1 MSLASSF
8 LFLSMKEQICITII
22 ALTLFCIGVI
32 LIVCCSLIYEILNKD
47 YKQKKLYFYNRYK
60 EYIESSF
67 YFQSFYL
74 MQYEEIIHR
83 MKKQIW
89 RTQQSITI
97 YPKNAPLLPLESYS
111 EYVKNMGNTTDY
123 NFTDLDLKNQKD
135 YPYFYI
141 ISFSE
146 SESKQVFLIG
156 FSLNYYQL
164 FSNSIITHDI
174 YDNFRIPG
182 YGVPIIEENPL
193 FFNLNYST
201 LFSFNHT
208 KISEKMKEFSLEK
221 MKHENSKESYESIFN
236 KTLDKAINSFINRT
250 ESFMMSIRNN
260 LETFKQMFDKF
271 YKEMIQYSEEI
282 FTNEEVMHEHNDLLA
297 GYTSRINYENDTIS
311 LMSTDTDIFKNFY
324 YSEMKAIHNLL
335 FFLINKIVL
344 SLDIDFI
351 PIYSENNTILS
362 QELCSIFKSK
372 QKVLSGNDFNYEDVY
387 SDIHKLES
395 NLENCLIDNELIN
408 NQEEIKEIFDLSF
421 EHFIENT
428 SFIFQGLLHLIPEN
442 KDFSFYFMKYSY
454 PNYNTLKEF
463 QSEYLF
469 SNQINF
475 YSFASFN
482 IVQKYVEHVHQVTTN
497 VFFFIIIIIVYS
509 WVICLF
515 INLMIFFKVIKDW
528 TEPIKKLQEAVES
541 NDIKDESIFK
551 YEYDDIINEF
561 FVTCKELL
569 TGQIENND
577 NVFKSSNNL
586 GKENDKKI
594 DKHMYKKNIIIN
606 NDLMGELVAQ
616 QQNMLD
622 FSKNI
627 KLNTPNNINS
637 NSKSINKS
645 NKKKEELNNNND
657 KLLKSNGATKKE
669 KEKEIN
675 EENEPYIKLFKIAE
689 YLSYYR
695 SKLDSNKVMF
705 INSDMD
711 ESKMSKLM
719 SGNAKSINSSISNQ
733 IKNRNDETNENY
745 YINMLDETNISY
757 LWYMETKKKYNNFN
771 YNLSSDYREL
781 FTEFNDSY
789 KNVSSN
795 EQKRSI
801 NLHKKDKNA
810 GV

>member
-1 MSLASSF
+1 MPLASSF
-8 LFLSMKEQICITII
+8 LNLSMKEQICITII

-32 LIVCCSLIYEILNKD
+32 LMVCCSLIYEILNKD

-164 FSNSIITHDI
+164 FSNSISTHDI
-174 YDNFRIPG
+174 YDNLSIPG

-221 MKHENSKESYESIFN
+221 MKPENSKESYESIFN
-236 KTLDKAINSFINRT
+236 KTLDKTINNFINRT

-351 PIYSENNTILS
+351 PIYSEN
-362 QELCSIFKSK
+362 
-372 QKVLSGNDFNYEDVY
+372 
-387 SDIHKLES
+387 
-395 NLENCLIDNELIN
+395 
-408 NQEEIKEIFDLSF
+408 
-421 EHFIENT
+421 
-428 SFIFQGLLHLIPEN
+428 
-442 KDFSFYFMKYSY
+442 SFYQEMISIMKM
-454 PNYNTLKEF
+454 
-463 QSEYLF
+463 YLVIH
-469 SNQINF
+469 IN
-475 YSFASFN
+475 
-482 IVQKYVEHVHQVTTN
+482 
-497 VFFFIIIIIVYS
+497 
-509 WVICLF
+509 
-515 INLMIFFKVIKDW
+515 
-528 TEPIKKLQEAVES
+528 
-541 NDIKDESIFK
+541 
-551 YEYDDIINEF
+551 
-561 FVTCKELL
+561 
-569 TGQIENND
+569 
-577 NVFKSSNNL
+577 
-586 GKENDKKI
+586 
-594 DKHMYKKNIIIN
+594 
-606 NDLMGELVAQ
+606 
-616 QQNMLD
+616 
-622 FSKNI
+622 
-627 KLNTPNNINS
+627 
-637 NSKSINKS
+637 
-645 NKKKEELNNNND
+645 
-657 KLLKSNGATKKE
+657 
-669 KEKEIN
+669 
-675 EENEPYIKLFKIAE
+675 
-689 YLSYYR
+689 
-695 SKLDSNKVMF
+695 
-705 INSDMD
+705 
-711 ESKMSKLM
+711 
-719 SGNAKSINSSISNQ
+719 
-733 IKNRNDETNENY
+733 
-745 YINMLDETNISY
+745 
-757 LWYMETKKKYNNFN
+757 
-771 YNLSSDYREL
+771 
-781 FTEFNDSY
+781 
-789 KNVSSN
+789 
-795 EQKRSI
+795 
-801 NLHKKDKNA
+801 
-810 GV
+810 